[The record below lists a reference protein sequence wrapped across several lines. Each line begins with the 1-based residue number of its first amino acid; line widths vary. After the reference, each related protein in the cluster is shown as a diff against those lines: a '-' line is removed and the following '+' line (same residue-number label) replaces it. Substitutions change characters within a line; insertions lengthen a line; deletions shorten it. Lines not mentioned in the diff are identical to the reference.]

1 METGSFSINS
11 LQGGLDSSSKVIP
24 LFQKKEKVYNL
35 FLRVQGAMHH
45 GPNFVETCKAILDA
59 VIDEMDAENCSVMLK
74 DPISGELSIF
84 ASRGK
89 NDGESVYSP
98 DPSAVANRSK
108 LKEGIA
114 GWVLKEGQAVM
125 VNDVKE
131 EPRFIRVAG
140 LNNNV
145 RSLIC
150 FPVREKD
157 QVEGVFNLSHSKK
170 GAFGE
175 GDKLALAYISNQVGA
190 ALSSA
195 RFFMEIQGMNRL
207 RQDLGESL
215 PHEKEM
221 ITSSP
226 HPSTFVEVGEIMK
239 RERGIFIYISE
250 KMHRIKDIIDQVTNT
265 DVTVLIQGESGV
277 GKEVVARSIHLN
289 SFRRDKPFV
298 KVNCAALP
306 SELLESELFGY
317 EKGAFTGAYR
327 QKPGK
332 FELANGGTIF
342 LDEIVEISLPLQ
354 AKLLQVLQDREF
366 SRLGGKKDI
375 QVDVQVL
382 VATNKNIEEAVKND
396 RFREDLYYRLN
407 VVNITIP
414 PLRER
419 KEEIPLFL
427 EYFLDKFAKK
437 YRKEVKPLSDQII
450 KIFFQYDWLGNVR
463 ELENVV
469 QRIIVLGNE
478 KVIIDELASAIKEE
492 PTQIIKVTN
501 PDTKPWPSLKEVH
514 QKAIIKVES
523 EAIRKALELTNW
535 NRKKAADLLN
545 ISYKA
550 LLYKIK
556 GCCIDRRFTSLFLLL
571 YIMMKIFFGPPF
583 FIG

>member
-1 METGSFSINS
+1 MKKDFDGEESMKATSLSTGSAV
-11 LQGGLDSSSKVIP
+11 GGFDSPSNVIP
-24 LFQKKEKVYNL
+24 LFQKNEKVFNL
-35 FLRVQGAMHH
+35 FVRVQGAMRHV
-45 GPNFVETCKAILDA
+45 PDFVQTCKAILDA

-74 DPISGELSIF
+74 DPVSGELSIL

-89 NDGESVYSP
+89 NDKENGYSP
-98 DPSAVANRSK
+98 DPSAEANRPR

-114 GWVLKEGQAVM
+114 GWVLKEGEAVM

-131 EPRFIRVAG
+131 EPRFIKVTG
-140 LNNNV
+140 LNNKV

-150 FPVREKD
+150 FPLREKD
-157 QVEGVFNLSHSKK
+157 QVVGVFNLSHSKK
-170 GAFGE
+170 GAFDE
-175 GDKLALAYISNQVGA
+175 GDKLALGFISNQVGA
-190 ALSSA
+190 ALTSA
-195 RFFMEIQGMNRL
+195 RFFMEIQEMNRL
-207 RQDLGESL
+207 KHEFGEPLPLGEETVIPS
-215 PHEKEM
+215 
-221 ITSSP
+221 
-226 HPSTFVEVGEIMK
+226 PSTFIEVGEIME
-239 RERGIFIYISE
+239 RERGIFIYTSE
-250 KMHRIKDIIDQVTNT
+250 KMHQIKEIIDQVANT

-375 QVDVQVL
+375 RVDVRIL

-419 KEEIPLFL
+419 KEEIPIFV
-427 EYFLDKFAKK
+427 EYLLDKFGKK
-437 YRKEVKPLSDQII
+437 YRKKVKPLSDQIM
-450 KIFFQYDWLGNVR
+450 KVFFQYHWLGNVR
-463 ELENVV
+463 ELENVI

-478 KVIIDELASAIKEE
+478 KVILDELASAINKE
-492 PTQIIKVTN
+492 PTQITN
-501 PDTKPWPSLKEVH
+501 VPNPNRKWPSLKEV
-514 QKAIIKVES
+514 QREATVKA
-523 EAIRKALELTNW
+523 EAEVIRKALEMTNW

-556 GCCIDRRFTSLFLLL
+556 ECGIGKHPTSVLL
-571 YIMMKIFFGPPF
+571 
-583 FIG
+583 